1 MTTCPPFEL
10 GKPRFDQATFWGRFR
25 HFLDVV
31 DPRTLFTSNTRLEE
45 CKQQLKSFEEG
56 SLDGFVTDE
65 QLWAAQKVVQAI
77 LHPDTKEKILMPFR
91 MSGFVPFGTP
101 IVVGLLLPGQS
112 LAQVIFWQW
121 INQSHNACVN
131 YANRNASRPTPTI
144 KFLQGYLGAVAS
156 AVGIATGLNLLV
168 NRAQN
173 LPPAQRVLIQRFI
186 PTPAV
191 VTASTCNL
199 LLMRMHEAGTGIE
212 VYDKDKQ
219 VVGVSKIAAKK
230 AIYQTALTRAFL
242 PLPILVL
249 PPLAMTLL
257 ERTSLLHKNPRLNF
271 PFQVLTVT
279 AAFGLALPL
288 AISLFPQE
296 GQIKKSDLEKE
307 LQEKSAEEILY
318 YNKGL

>member
-1 MTTCPPFEL
+1 MGSYPPFAL
-10 GKPRFDQATFWGRFR
+10 DKSRFDQQTFWGRFR
-25 HFLDVV
+25 HFLDIV
-31 DPRTLFTSNTRLEE
+31 DPTTLFTSTKRLEE
-45 CKQQLKSFEEG
+45 CQTLLENYKQGALPPA
-56 SLDGFVTDE
+56 VTDKE
-65 QLWAAQKVVQAI
+65 LWDAKKVVQAI
-77 LHPDTKEKILMPFR
+77 IHPDTGEKILMPFR
-91 MSGFVPFGTP
+91 MSGFVPFGSP

-112 LAQVIFWQW
+112 LAKIIFWQW
-121 INQSHNACVN
+121 INQSHNACIN
-131 YANRNASRPTPTI
+131 YANRNASQPTPTS
-144 KFLQGYLGAVAS
+144 KFIQGYLGAVTS
-156 AVGIATGLNLLV
+156 AVGIAAGLNVLV
-168 NRAQN
+168 NRAKT
-173 LPPAQRVLIQRFI
+173 LPPTQRILIQRFI

-219 VVGVSKIAAKK
+219 VVGVSKVAAKE

-249 PPLAMTLL
+249 PPIAMTVL
-257 ERTSLLHKNPRLNF
+257 ERTRLLKNNPRLNL

-279 AAFGLALPL
+279 TAFAFALPL

-296 GQIKKSDLEKE
+296 GQIKRLALEKE
-307 LQEKSAEEILY
+307 LQEKSSEEFLY